1 MWGKGLIEG
10 MRVTWKHFWGK
21 KETVY
26 YPEEK
31 LPMTERFRGGHLVLD
46 EKKCIGCKLCYS
58 KCPQRCIDI
67 SEKPAVIHQEN
78 CLHCGN
84 CYEICP
90 ARAVVKRG

>member
-46 EKKCIGCKLCYS
+46 EKNVSAASSALWDVLM
-58 KCPQRCIDI
+58 Q
-67 SEKPAVIHQEN
+67 
-78 CLHCGN
+78 L
-84 CYEICP
+84 
-90 ARAVVKRG
+90 